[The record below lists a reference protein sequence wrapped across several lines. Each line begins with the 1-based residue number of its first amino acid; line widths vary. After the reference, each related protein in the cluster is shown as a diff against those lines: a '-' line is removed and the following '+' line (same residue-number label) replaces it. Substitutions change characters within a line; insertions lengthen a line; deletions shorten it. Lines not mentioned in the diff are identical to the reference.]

1 MSDKLSNAKDLFPMS
16 DIQLGMVYHSLKH
29 VHEAVYHDQFV
40 YQVDDDSFDVHV
52 LEQAMRMMVDKH
64 DILKTSFHIEE
75 FSTPVQVVH
84 QEVSVR
90 IDETDITHLGEKQ
103 KEYIHQYLA
112 QDRQS
117 PFDVTTAPLW
127 RMSVFKLNASQVA
140 LVWIF
145 HHAILDGWSV
155 ASFITELIDVYF
167 KLKHKTCTLEHLNT
181 TYKDYVIDQMLL
193 SEQNELREYWKEEL
207 KDYKRLQLPV
217 KVDENG
223 GVHVTVVEKLDP
235 DIINKCRE
243 IAQAHHIP
251 LKTVCLT
258 AFLSMMHMISYERDL
273 TVGLIEN
280 NRPIIEDAEKVLGC
294 FLNSVPFRAI
304 IQKDMSYRELLEQ
317 TQQKLVEIKTYGR
330 LSFAKIIEVIGDT
343 GSERNPVFDCLF
355 NFVDFHVFKGIKD
368 HKVKFWLDGY
378 EKTNTMF
385 DFSVSTTMD
394 DYFVRVVSALP
405 EEDTIKLINY
415 YQRILE
421 KIALHIDEKIDK
433 QANLDEK
440 ESHLLLEEWNQTS
453 VDYPDKQ
460 TLHKRFEE
468 QAAKNEDQVALEYE
482 DKQLT
487 YRELNA
493 KANQLA
499 RVLQK
504 HNTLPTQ
511 VVGLMAERSLEMI
524 IGILGILKAG
534 GAYMPIDPTY
544 PAERI
549 QYMLEDSRSY
559 LLLVQKT
566 EMIPANYQG
575 EVLILTEE
583 LWADENTE
591 NLELVNQPQD
601 VANIMYTS
609 GTTGKPKGILITH
622 RNIMTT
628 IINNGYL
635 DIFSTDRILQ
645 MSNYAFDGST
655 FDIYSALLNGATLVL
670 VPKQTLMNTTDLLAI
685 IKDSN
690 ITVALMTTSLFNTLV
705 DLDVTSFQ
713 HTRKV
718 LFGGEKASC
727 KHVEKALD
735 YLGEG
740 RLVNGYGPTET
751 TVFATTYTVDNTIKK
766 LGTVPIGRPLS
777 NTSVYV
783 FGLDDQLQ
791 PLGVP
796 GELCV
801 AGECISPGYLNRP
814 DLTADKFIDNPLKPG
829 ERMYRTGDLVRWLPE
844 GVMEYMGRIDE
855 QVKIRGHRIELGEI
869 EAKLLE
875 HPSIRETV
883 LVAKQDANGHSF
895 LGAYLVTDNFCSVTE
910 LRNYLMETLPEYMV
924 PSYFIELDSL
934 PLTSNGKVDKRA
946 LPEPESQALHA
957 YTMPENETE
966 EKLVQLFQEV
976 MDVERVGTQDSFYE
990 LGGHSLKAMLLVSRI
1005 HKDFGIKIPLKE
1017 VFSRPTV
1024 KELAAYLT
1032 GSEEANYIEIE
1043 AAEEK
1048 PYYPVTAAQKRMY
1061 IAQQWEDGEATS
1073 SYHMPFMVEI
1083 TGPLQV
1089 EKLQQTVKSLVARH
1103 ESLRTS
1109 FHMINEVLMQKIH
1122 ADVLWDLDIDLE
1134 SVVASEQDVDEKMF
1148 QFLRKFD
1155 LSQAPLFRA
1164 KLIRVNASRHV
1175 LLLDMHHII
1184 SDGFSYQIFFDELT
1198 KLYQGDELPS
1208 LKIQYKDYAVWQHSE
1223 EQQKRL
1229 QQQEDYWLGQ
1239 FQGEI
1244 PVLELPTDYQRPV
1257 DKQFAGALFTHGLSA
1272 GLTEKLRKLAIKE
1285 KTTLYTVLLTVYTI
1299 LLSKYTSQ
1307 EDLIVGTPIAGRPHA
1322 DLDRV
1327 FGMFV
1332 NTLAIR
1338 TAPKVEH
1345 SFLAYLSEVKETVLG
1360 AYQNPDYPFE
1370 ELVEKTLVQRDVSR
1384 NPLFDVM
1391 FSVEK
1396 LPSAVQFDDL
1406 RFCPRL
1412 FDWKKAKFDLD
1423 WTVVEGESLEVL
1435 VEYST
1440 SLFDRATIERM
1451 AKHFEHILEQ
1461 ILDQPDLSIS
1471 EIELLTEA
1479 EKQQILIEFNQ
1490 SDKSFDSEKTIQE
1503 QFEEWAEKAPHSIAL
1518 VFKDKQMTYQE
1529 LNQRANQVA
1538 HLLRGNGISAND
1550 FIGLM
1555 VDRSFEMIISML
1567 GILKAGGAYLPIDP
1581 DYPEDRIDY
1590 MLSDSKAKIL
1600 LKQSDQTAPASFEG
1614 KVIAIDTP
1622 ELLEMDIENI
1632 PKVNNSSDLAYIIYT
1647 SGSTGKPKG
1656 VLINHRCVIN
1666 MQLTAETFGIYPSS
1680 RILQFASFSFDS
1692 SVGEIFYTLLNGAC
1706 LYLVEKDLLLSGNEF
1721 VAWLKKNR
1729 ISSIPFI
1736 SPSALRMLPYEDLP
1750 DLAYI
1755 STGGETLP
1763 ADLVKEWGE
1772 NRVFLNAYG
1781 PTETTVDATVGVCT
1795 PEGKPHIGRP
1805 VTNKKVYV
1813 VNSNNQ
1819 LQPIGVPGE
1828 LCIGGEGVALGY
1840 LNRPDLTQEKFVSN
1854 PFAPGERMYRS
1865 GDLVRWLPDGTIE
1878 YFGRLDDQVKIRGH
1892 RIELGEIETRLLEHP
1907 SIKEAIVIPRSDE
1920 SEATYLCSY
1929 LIAEGSWN
1937 AADLR
1942 KYLKASLPEYMIPS
1956 YFVELHELP
1965 LTPNGKVNK
1974 KALPKPE
1981 KQMQRGQDY
1990 VAPTNPIQSI
2000 LSQIWTDV
2008 LGVENIGIHDNFFE
2022 LGGDSIKAIQIS
2034 ARLNKHNLKVKM
2046 RELFKNPTIAE
2057 LSLLVQQIV
2066 QEIDQGVVEGNIP
2079 LTPIQHW
2086 FFTQS
2091 FPQVN
2096 HYNQSVLLF
2105 NAEGW
2110 DEQKVDKAFEM
2121 LTQHH
2126 DALRIVY
2133 SLDEQEV
2140 VQRNRGLEGSN
2151 YHFEI
2156 IDVRQ
2161 DGADQSNWKAAAN
2174 RMQASMD
2181 IVEGPLVQI
2190 GLFRAN
2196 EGAYLLIAIHHLV
2209 VDGVS
2214 WRILLEDFYHL
2225 YNGNDSLPLKTTSFQ
2240 AWSQKL
2246 QEYAQ
2251 SKELEHE
2258 LSYWRHLDEAIT
2270 DYTLH
2275 KDIEAATS
2283 NKTTYE
2289 DFLTVSMSLSTEETQ
2304 QLVTE
2309 AHKAYQ
2315 TEINDLL
2322 LTALALALKE
2332 WTNKE
2337 QLLVSMEGHGREEI
2351 LDNVDISRTV
2361 GWFTSEYPVAIHLT
2375 KTDISFAIKQ
2385 VKETLRRVPNKG
2397 FGYGILKYLA
2407 KETFKLKPEISFNYL
2422 GQFTDKEEGNSSLMG
2437 DLISPANTS
2446 ELSLDING
2454 SIEADRLQMHFS
2466 YNSRAYYPETIA
2478 TLVQNFKSYLLEI
2491 INHCRAKEG
2500 VEHTPSDFDINDL
2513 TMEELDDIFDDL
2525 EEEVYK

>member
-84 QEVSVR
+84 QDVSVQ
-90 IDETDITHLGEKQ
+90 IDEIDITHLEEQQ
-103 KEYIHQYLA
+103 KEHIHRYLA
-112 QDRQS
+112 EDRLS

-127 RMSVFKLNASQVA
+127 RMRVFKLNSKQVA

-167 KLKHKTCTLEHLNT
+167 KLKQKNLILEPLQT

-193 SEQNELREYWKEEL
+193 SEQNELREFWIDEL

-217 KVDENG
+217 KMDENG
-223 GVHVTVVEKLDP
+223 GTHVTVVEKLDP

-280 NRPIIEDAEKVLGC
+280 NRPITEDAEKVLGC

-304 IQKDMSYRELLEQ
+304 IKKDMSWKELLEQ

-330 LSFAKIIEVIGDT
+330 LSFAKIIEVIGET

-405 EEDTIKLINY
+405 EEDTVKLIKY

-421 KIALHIDEKIDK
+421 KIALQIDEKIDK
-433 QANLDEK
+433 RSILDEQ
-440 ESHLLLEEWNQTS
+440 ESHLLVEEWNQTII
-453 VDYPDKQ
+453 DYPDKQ

-468 QAAKNEDQVALEYE
+468 QVEKYADHVALVFEE
-482 DKQLT
+482 KQLT
-487 YRELNA
+487 YGELNA

-504 HNTLPTQ
+504 HNTLPNQ
-511 VVGLMAERSLEMI
+511 VIGLITERSLEMI
-524 IGILGILKAG
+524 IGVLGILKAG

-544 PAERI
+544 PSERI
-549 QYMLEDSRSY
+549 NYMLEDSRTY
-559 LLLVQKT
+559 LLLVQKADL
-566 EMIPANYQG
+566 IPADYQG
-575 EVLILTEE
+575 EVFILTEA
-583 LWADENTE
+583 LWEGETTE
-591 NLELVNQPQD
+591 NLGLVNQPQD
-601 VANIMYTS
+601 VANVMYTS

-628 IINNGYL
+628 IINNGYI

-645 MSNYAFDGST
+645 VSNYAFDGST

-670 VPKQTLMNTTDLLAI
+670 VPMPTLMNPADLLAI
-685 IKDSN
+685 MRDSS
-690 ITVALMTTSLFNTLV
+690 ITVCLLTTSLFNTLV
-705 DLDVTSFQ
+705 DLDVTSFKNM
-713 HTRKV
+713 RKV
-718 LFGGEKASC
+718 LFGGEKASFY
-727 KHVEKALD
+727 HVEKALD

-751 TVFATTYTVDNTIKK
+751 TVFATSYTVDHTIKK
-766 LGTVPIGRPLS
+766 LGSVPIGRPLS
-777 NTSVYV
+777 NTSVYI

-791 PLGVP
+791 PLGAP

-801 AGECISPGYLNRP
+801 AGESISLGYLNRV
-814 DLTADKFIDNPLKPG
+814 DLTAEKFVDNPLKPG

-883 LVAKQDANGHSF
+883 LVAKQDARGHSF
-895 LGAYLVTDNFCSVTE
+895 LGAYLVTDNFCPVTE

-946 LPEPESQALHA
+946 LPEPESQALQA
-957 YTMPENETE
+957 YAMPENETE

-976 MDVERVGTQDSFYE
+976 MDVELVGTQDSFYE
-990 LGGHSLKAMLLVSRI
+990 LGGHSLKAMMLVSRI
-1005 HKDFGIKIPLKE
+1005 HKDFGVKVPLKE

-1032 GSEEANYIEIE
+1032 QSEEANYIEIE
-1043 AAEEK
+1043 AAEK
-1048 PYYPVTAAQKRMY
+1048 KTYYPVTAAQKRMY
-1061 IAQQWEDGEATS
+1061 IAQQWEADEATS
-1073 SYHMPFMVEI
+1073 SYHMPFMMEI

-1089 EKLQQTVKSLVARH
+1089 DKLQQILKSLVERH
-1103 ESLRTS
+1103 EALRTS
-1109 FHMINEVLMQKIH
+1109 FHMIDEVLMQKIH
-1122 ADVLWDLDIDLE
+1122 ADVLWDLDIDIE
-1134 SVVASEQDVDEKMF
+1134 PVVAVEQEIEDKMF

-1155 LSQAPLFRA
+1155 LSEASLFRA
-1164 KLIRVNASRHV
+1164 KLLRVNANQHV

-1184 SDGFSYQIFFDELT
+1184 SDGFSYQIFFEELT
-1198 KLYQGDELPS
+1198 KLYQGEELPP

-1229 QQQEDYWLGQ
+1229 QQQEEYWLRQ

-1257 DKQFAGALFTHGLSA
+1257 DKQFAGALFTYELSVDI
-1272 GLTEKLRKLAIKE
+1272 TEKLRKLAIRE
-1285 KTTLYTVLLTVYTI
+1285 KTTLYTVLLTVYNV
-1299 LLSKYTSQ
+1299 LLTKYTSQ
-1307 EDLIVGTPIAGRPHA
+1307 EDIIVGTPIAGRPHA

-1338 TAPKVEH
+1338 TTPKVDY
-1345 SFLAYLSEVKETVLG
+1345 SFLEYLSEVKETVLG

-1370 ELVEKTLVQRDVSR
+1370 ELVERTLVQRDISR

-1396 LPSAVQFDDL
+1396 LPSAVQFDEL

-1423 WTVVEGESLEVL
+1423 WTVVEGESLQVL

-1440 SLFDRATIERM
+1440 SLFDRLTVERM
-1451 AKHFEHILEQ
+1451 SKHFEHILEQ
-1461 ILDQPDLSIS
+1461 IIEHPELSIS
-1471 EIELLTEA
+1471 DIELLTEA

-1490 SDKSFDSEKTIQE
+1490 SDRYFDRQKTIQE
-1503 QFEEWAEKAPHSIAL
+1503 QFEEWVDKTPDSMAL
-1518 VFKDKQMTYQE
+1518 VFKDKQLTYQE

-1538 HLLRGNGISAND
+1538 HLLRANGISAND

-1555 VDRSFEMIISML
+1555 VDRSLEMIISML

-1600 LKQSDQTAPASFEG
+1600 LKQNEQTAPASFEG
-1614 KVIAIDTP
+1614 KVISIDTP
-1622 ELLEMDIENI
+1622 ELLEMDVENVSR
-1632 PKVNNSSDLAYIIYT
+1632 VNSSSDLAYIIYT

-1666 MQLTAETFGIYPSS
+1666 MQLTAETFGISPSS
-1680 RILQFASFSFDS
+1680 RVLQFASFSFDS

-1721 VAWLKKNR
+1721 VLWLKKNK

-1736 SPSALRMLPYEDLP
+1736 SPSALRMLPYEHLP

-1755 STGGETLP
+1755 STGGEALP
-1763 ADLVKEWGE
+1763 ADLVKAWGE
-1772 NRVFLNAYG
+1772 NRIFLNAYG
-1781 PTETTVDATVGVCT
+1781 PTETTVDATVGICT

-1805 VTNKKVYV
+1805 VKNKKVYV
-1813 VNSNNQ
+1813 VNSSNQ

-1840 LNRPDLTQEKFVSN
+1840 LNRPNLTQEKFVSN
-1854 PFAPGERMYRS
+1854 PFIPGERMYRS

-1878 YFGRLDDQVKIRGH
+1878 YYGRLDDQVKIRGH

-1929 LIAEGSWN
+1929 LIVEGLWN
-1937 AADLR
+1937 AADMR
-1942 KYLKASLPEYMIPS
+1942 KYLKASLPDYMIPS
-1956 YFVELHELP
+1956 YFVELQELP
-1965 LTPNGKVNK
+1965 LTPNGKVDK

-1981 KQMQRGQDY
+1981 KQMHRGQDY
-1990 VAPTNPIQSI
+1990 VAPTNLVQSI
-2000 LSQIWTDV
+2000 LSQIWSDV
-2008 LGVENIGIHDNFFE
+2008 LGNENIGIHDNFFE

-2057 LSLLVQQIV
+2057 LSLLVQEIV

-2086 FFTQS
+2086 FFSQT

-2096 HYNQSVLLF
+2096 HYNQSILLY

-2110 DEQKVDKAFEM
+2110 DDQKVDKAFEI

-2126 DALRIVY
+2126 DALRMVY
-2133 SLDEQEV
+2133 SLDGQEV
-2140 VQRNRGLEGSN
+2140 VQRNRELDGSN

-2161 DGADQSNWKAAAN
+2161 DGDDQSKWKTEAN
-2174 RMQASMD
+2174 RIQANMD
-2181 IVEGPLVQI
+2181 IAQGPLVQI
-2190 GLFRAN
+2190 GLFRTN
-2196 EGAYLLIAIHHLV
+2196 EGDYLLIAIHHLV

-2225 YNGNDSLPLKTTSFQ
+2225 YRGNDSLPLKTTSFQ

-2246 QEYAQ
+2246 QEYVQ
-2251 SKELEHE
+2251 SKELEKE
-2258 LSYWRHLDEAIT
+2258 LPFWRNLDETIT
-2270 DYTLH
+2270 DYTLI
-2275 KDIEAATS
+2275 KDIETASSSKA
-2283 NKTTYE
+2283 TYE
-2289 DFLTVSMSLSTEETQ
+2289 EFLTVSMSLSTEETQ

-2315 TEINDLL
+2315 TEMNDLL

-2351 LDNVDISRTV
+2351 LENVDISRTI

-2397 FGYGILKYLA
+2397 FGFGVLKYLA
-2407 KETFKLKPEISFNYL
+2407 KETFELKPEISFNYL

-2437 DLISPANTS
+2437 DLISRENTS

-2466 YNSRAYYPETIA
+2466 YNASAYYPETIA
-2478 TLVQNFKSYLLEI
+2478 SLVQNFKSYLLEI
-2491 INHCRAKEG
+2491 ISHCLTKDG

>member
-1 MSDKLSNAKDLFPMS
+1 MSEKLSNAKDLFPMS

-84 QEVSVR
+84 QDVPVQ
-90 IDETDITHLGEKQ
+90 IDEIDITHLEEQQ
-103 KEYIHQYLA
+103 KEHIHRYLA
-112 QDRQS
+112 EDRLS

-127 RMSVFKLNASQVA
+127 RMRVFKLNSKQVA

-167 KLKHKTCTLEHLNT
+167 KLKQKKLILEPLQT

-193 SEQNELREYWKEEL
+193 SEQNELREFWIDEL

-217 KVDENG
+217 KMDENG
-223 GVHVTVVEKLDP
+223 GTHVTVVEKLDP

-280 NRPIIEDAEKVLGC
+280 NRPITEDAEKVLGC

-304 IQKDMSYRELLEQ
+304 IKKDMSWKELLEQ

-330 LSFAKIIEVIGDT
+330 LSFAKIIEVIGET

-405 EEDTIKLINY
+405 EEDTIKLIKY

-421 KIALHIDEKIDK
+421 KIALQIDEKIDK
-433 QANLDEK
+433 RSILDEQ
-440 ESHLLLEEWNQTS
+440 ESHLLVEEWNQTII
-453 VDYPDKQ
+453 DYPDKQ

-468 QAAKNEDQVALEYE
+468 QVEKYADHVALVFEE
-482 DKQLT
+482 KQLT
-487 YRELNA
+487 YGELNA

-504 HNTLPTQ
+504 HNTLPNQ
-511 VVGLMAERSLEMI
+511 VIGLITERSLEMI
-524 IGILGILKAG
+524 IGVLGILKAG

-544 PAERI
+544 PSERI
-549 QYMLEDSRSY
+549 NYMLEDSRTY
-559 LLLVQKT
+559 LLLVQKAD
-566 EMIPANYQG
+566 MIPVDYQG
-575 EVLILTEE
+575 EVFILTEA
-583 LWADENTE
+583 LWEGETTE
-591 NLELVNQPQD
+591 NLELVNQSQD
-601 VANIMYTS
+601 VANVMYTS

-628 IINNGYL
+628 IINNGYI

-645 MSNYAFDGST
+645 VSNYAFDGST

-670 VPKQTLMNTTDLLAI
+670 VPMPTLMNPADLLAI
-685 IKDSN
+685 MRDSS
-690 ITVALMTTSLFNTLV
+690 ITVCLLTTSLFNTLV
-705 DLDVTSFQ
+705 DLDITSFKNM
-713 HTRKV
+713 RKV
-718 LFGGEKASC
+718 LFGGEKASFY
-727 KHVEKALD
+727 HVEKALD

-740 RLVNGYGPTET
+740 RLVNEYGPTET
-751 TVFATTYTVDNTIKK
+751 TVCATSYTVDHTIKK
-766 LGTVPIGRPLS
+766 LRSVPIGRPLS
-777 NTSVYV
+777 NTSVYI

-801 AGECISPGYLNRP
+801 AGESISLGYLNRP
-814 DLTADKFIDNPLKPG
+814 DLTAEKFVENPLKPD

-883 LVAKQDANGHSF
+883 LVAKQDARGHSF
-895 LGAYLVTDNFCSVTE
+895 LGAYLVTDNFCPVTE

-946 LPEPESQALHA
+946 LPEPESQTLQA
-957 YTMPENETE
+957 YAMPENETE

-976 MDVERVGTQDSFYE
+976 MDVELVGTQDSFYE
-990 LGGHSLKAMLLVSRI
+990 LGGHSLKAMMLVSRI
-1005 HKDFGIKIPLKE
+1005 HKDFGVKVPLKE

-1032 GSEEANYIEIE
+1032 QSEEANYIEIE
-1043 AAEEK
+1043 AAEK
-1048 PYYPVTAAQKRMY
+1048 KTYYPVTAAQKRMY
-1061 IAQQWEDGEATS
+1061 IAQQWEADEATS
-1073 SYHMPFMVEI
+1073 SYHMPFMMEI

-1089 EKLQQTVKSLVARH
+1089 DKLQQILKSLVERH
-1103 ESLRTS
+1103 EALRTS
-1109 FHMINEVLMQKIH
+1109 FHMIDEVLMQKIH
-1122 ADVLWDLDIDLE
+1122 ADVLWDLDIDVE
-1134 SVVASEQDVDEKMF
+1134 PVVAVEQEIEDKMF

-1155 LSQAPLFRA
+1155 LSEASLFRA
-1164 KLIRVNASRHV
+1164 KLLRVNANQHV

-1184 SDGFSYQIFFDELT
+1184 SDGFSYQIFFEELT
-1198 KLYQGDELPS
+1198 KLYQGEELPP

-1223 EQQKRL
+1223 EQRKRL
-1229 QQQEDYWLGQ
+1229 QQQEEYWLRQ
-1239 FQGEI
+1239 FQSEI

-1257 DKQFAGALFTHGLSA
+1257 DKQFAGALFTYELSVDI
-1272 GLTEKLRKLAIKE
+1272 TEKLRKLAIRE
-1285 KTTLYTVLLTVYTI
+1285 KTTLYTVLLTVYNV
-1299 LLSKYTSQ
+1299 LLTKYTSQ
-1307 EDLIVGTPIAGRPHA
+1307 EDIIVGTPIAGRPHA

-1338 TAPKVEH
+1338 TTPKVDY
-1345 SFLAYLSEVKETVLG
+1345 SFLEYLSEVKETVLG

-1370 ELVEKTLVQRDVSR
+1370 ELVEKTLVQRDISR

-1396 LPSAVQFDDL
+1396 LPSAVQFDEL

-1423 WTVVEGESLEVL
+1423 WTVVEGESLQVL

-1440 SLFDRATIERM
+1440 SLFDRLTVERM
-1451 AKHFEHILEQ
+1451 SKHFEHILEQ
-1461 ILDQPDLSIS
+1461 IIEHPKLSIS
-1471 EIELLTEA
+1471 DIELLTEA

-1490 SDKSFDSEKTIQE
+1490 SDKYFDRQKTIQE
-1503 QFEEWAEKAPHSIAL
+1503 QFEEWVDKTPDSMAL
-1518 VFKDKQMTYQE
+1518 VFKDKQLTYQE

-1538 HLLRGNGISAND
+1538 HLLRANGISAND

-1555 VDRSFEMIISML
+1555 VDRSLEMIISML

-1600 LKQSDQTAPASFEG
+1600 LKQSEQTAPASFEG
-1614 KVIAIDTP
+1614 KVISIDTP
-1622 ELLEMDIENI
+1622 ELLEMDVENVSR
-1632 PKVNNSSDLAYIIYT
+1632 VNSSSDLAYIIYT

-1666 MQLTAETFGIYPSS
+1666 MQLTAETFGISPSS
-1680 RILQFASFSFDS
+1680 RVLQFASFSFDS

-1721 VAWLKKNR
+1721 VLWLKKNK

-1736 SPSALRMLPYEDLP
+1736 SPSALRMLPYEHLP

-1755 STGGETLP
+1755 STGGEALP
-1763 ADLVKEWGE
+1763 ADLVKAWGE
-1772 NRVFLNAYG
+1772 NRIFLNAYG
-1781 PTETTVDATVGVCT
+1781 PTETTVDATVGICT

-1805 VTNKKVYV
+1805 VKNKKVYV
-1813 VNSNNQ
+1813 VNSSNQ

-1854 PFAPGERMYRS
+1854 PFIPGERMYRS

-1878 YFGRLDDQVKIRGH
+1878 YYGRLDDQVKIRGH

-1929 LIAEGSWN
+1929 LIVEGLWN
-1937 AADLR
+1937 AADMR
-1942 KYLKASLPEYMIPS
+1942 KYLKASLPDYMIPS
-1956 YFVELHELP
+1956 YFVELQELP
-1965 LTPNGKVNK
+1965 LTPNGKIDK

-1981 KQMQRGQDY
+1981 KQMHRGQDY
-1990 VAPTNPIQSI
+1990 VAPTNLVQSI
-2000 LSQIWTDV
+2000 LSQIWSDV
-2008 LGVENIGIHDNFFE
+2008 LGDENIGIHDNFFE

-2057 LSLLVQQIV
+2057 LSLLVQEIV

-2086 FFTQS
+2086 FFSQT

-2096 HYNQSVLLF
+2096 HYNQSILLY

-2110 DEQKVDKAFEM
+2110 DDQKVDKAFEI

-2126 DALRIVY
+2126 DALRMVY
-2133 SLDEQEV
+2133 SLDGQEV
-2140 VQRNRGLEGSN
+2140 VQRNRGLDGSN

-2161 DGADQSNWKAAAN
+2161 DGDDQSKWKTEAN
-2174 RMQASMD
+2174 RIQANMD
-2181 IVEGPLVQI
+2181 IAQGPLVQI
-2190 GLFRAN
+2190 GLFRTN
-2196 EGAYLLIAIHHLV
+2196 EGDYLLIAIHHLV

-2225 YNGNDSLPLKTTSFQ
+2225 YRGNDSLPLKTTSFQ

-2246 QEYAQ
+2246 QEYVQ
-2251 SKELEHE
+2251 SKELEKE
-2258 LSYWRHLDEAIT
+2258 LPYWRNLDETIM
-2270 DYTLH
+2270 DYTLI
-2275 KDIEAATS
+2275 KDIETASSSKA
-2283 NKTTYE
+2283 TYE
-2289 DFLTVSMSLSTEETQ
+2289 EFLTVSMSLSTEETQ

-2315 TEINDLL
+2315 TEMNDLL
-2322 LTALALALKE
+2322 LTALTLALKE

-2351 LDNVDISRTV
+2351 LENVDISRTI

-2397 FGYGILKYLA
+2397 FGFGVLKYLA
-2407 KETFKLKPEISFNYL
+2407 KETFEVKPEISFNYL

-2437 DLISPANTS
+2437 DLISRENTS

-2466 YNSRAYYPETIA
+2466 YNASAYYPETIA
-2478 TLVQNFKSYLLEI
+2478 SLVQNFKSYLLEI
-2491 INHCRAKEG
+2491 ISHCLTKDG

>member
-84 QEVSVR
+84 QDVSVQ
-90 IDETDITHLGEKQ
+90 IDEIDITHLEEQQ
-103 KEYIHQYLA
+103 KEHIHRYLA
-112 QDRQS
+112 EDRLS

-127 RMSVFKLNASQVA
+127 RMRVFKLNAKQVA

-167 KLKHKTCTLEHLNT
+167 KLKQKNLIVEPLQT

-193 SEQNELREYWKEEL
+193 SEQNELREFWIDEL

-217 KVDENG
+217 KMDENG
-223 GVHVTVVEKLDP
+223 GIHVTVVEKLDP

-280 NRPIIEDAEKVLGC
+280 NRPITEDAEKVLGC

-304 IQKDMSYRELLEQ
+304 IKKDMSWKELLEQ

-330 LSFAKIIEVIGDT
+330 LSFAKIIEGIGET

-405 EEDTIKLINY
+405 EEETVKLIKY

-421 KIALHIDEKIDK
+421 KIALQIDEKIDK
-433 QANLDEK
+433 RSILDEQ
-440 ESHLLLEEWNQTS
+440 ESHLLVEEWNQTII
-453 VDYPDKQ
+453 DYPDKQ

-468 QAAKNEDQVALEYE
+468 QVEKYADHVALVFEE
-482 DKQLT
+482 KQLT
-487 YRELNA
+487 YGELNA

-504 HNTLPTQ
+504 HNTLPNQ
-511 VVGLMAERSLEMI
+511 VIGLIAERSLEMI
-524 IGILGILKAG
+524 IGVLGILKAG

-544 PAERI
+544 PSERI
-549 QYMLEDSRSY
+549 NYMLEDSRTY
-559 LLLVQKT
+559 LLLVQKADL
-566 EMIPANYQG
+566 IPADYQG
-575 EVLILTEE
+575 EVFILTEA
-583 LWADENTE
+583 LWEGETTE

-601 VANIMYTS
+601 VANVMYTS

-628 IINNGYL
+628 IINNGYI

-645 MSNYAFDGST
+645 VSNYAFDGST

-670 VPKQTLMNTTDLLAI
+670 IPMPTLMNPADLLAI
-685 IKDSN
+685 MRDSS
-690 ITVALMTTSLFNTLV
+690 ITVCLLTTSLFNTLV
-705 DLDVTSFQ
+705 DLDVTSFKNM
-713 HTRKV
+713 RKV
-718 LFGGEKASC
+718 LFGGEKASFY
-727 KHVEKALD
+727 HVEKALD

-740 RLVNGYGPTET
+740 RLVNEYGPTET
-751 TVFATTYTVDNTIKK
+751 TVCATSYTVDHTIKK
-766 LGTVPIGRPLS
+766 LRSVPIGRPLS
-777 NTSVYV
+777 NTSVYI

-801 AGECISPGYLNRP
+801 AGESISLGYLNRP
-814 DLTADKFIDNPLKPG
+814 DLTAEKFVENPLKPG
-829 ERMYRTGDLVRWLPE
+829 ERMYRTGDLVRWLSE

-883 LVAKQDANGHSF
+883 LVAKQDARGHSF
-895 LGAYLVTDNFCSVTE
+895 LGAYLVTDNFCPVTE

-946 LPEPESQALHA
+946 LPEPESQALQA
-957 YTMPENETE
+957 YAIPENETE

-976 MDVERVGTQDSFYE
+976 MDVELVGTQDSFYE
-990 LGGHSLKAMLLVSRI
+990 LGGHSLKAMMLVSRI
-1005 HKDFGIKIPLKE
+1005 HKDFGVKIPLKE

-1032 GSEEANYIEIE
+1032 QSEEANYIEIE
-1043 AAEEK
+1043 AAEK
-1048 PYYPVTAAQKRMY
+1048 KTYYPVTAAQKRMY
-1061 IAQQWEDGEATS
+1061 IAQQWEADEATS
-1073 SYHMPFMVEI
+1073 SYHMPFMMEI

-1089 EKLQQTVKSLVARH
+1089 DKLQQILKSLVERH
-1103 ESLRTS
+1103 EALRTS
-1109 FHMINEVLMQKIH
+1109 FHMIDEVLMQKIH
-1122 ADVLWDLDIDLE
+1122 ADVLWDLDIDIE
-1134 SVVASEQDVDEKMF
+1134 PVVAVEQEIEDKMF

-1155 LSQAPLFRA
+1155 LSQASLFRA
-1164 KLIRVNASRHV
+1164 KLLRVNANQHV

-1184 SDGFSYQIFFDELT
+1184 SDGFSYQIFFEELT
-1198 KLYQGDELPS
+1198 KLYQGEELPP

-1229 QQQEDYWLGQ
+1229 QQQEEYWLRQ

-1257 DKQFAGALFTHGLSA
+1257 DKQFAGALFTYELSVDI
-1272 GLTEKLRKLAIKE
+1272 TEKLRKLAIRE
-1285 KTTLYTVLLTVYTI
+1285 KTTLYTVLLTVYNV
-1299 LLSKYTSQ
+1299 LLTKYTSQ
-1307 EDLIVGTPIAGRPHA
+1307 EDIIVGTPIAGRPHA

-1338 TAPKVEH
+1338 TTPKVDY
-1345 SFLAYLSEVKETVLG
+1345 SFLEYLSEVKETVLG

-1370 ELVEKTLVQRDVSR
+1370 ELVEKTLVQRDISR

-1396 LPSAVQFDDL
+1396 LPSAVQFDEL

-1423 WTVVEGESLEVL
+1423 WTVVEGESLQVL

-1440 SLFDRATIERM
+1440 SLFDRLTVERM
-1451 AKHFEHILEQ
+1451 SKHFEHILEQ
-1461 ILDQPDLSIS
+1461 IIEHPKLSIS
-1471 EIELLTEA
+1471 DIELLTEA

-1490 SDKSFDSEKTIQE
+1490 SDKYFDRQKTIQE
-1503 QFEEWAEKAPHSIAL
+1503 QFEEWVDKTPDSMAL
-1518 VFKDKQMTYQE
+1518 VFKDKQLTYQE

-1538 HLLRGNGISAND
+1538 HLLRANGISAND

-1555 VDRSFEMIISML
+1555 VDRSLEMIISML

-1600 LKQSDQTAPASFEG
+1600 LKQSEQTAPASFEG
-1614 KVIAIDTP
+1614 KVISIDTP
-1622 ELLEMDIENI
+1622 ELLEMDVENVSR
-1632 PKVNNSSDLAYIIYT
+1632 VNSSSDLAYIIYT

-1666 MQLTAETFGIYPSS
+1666 MQLTAETFGISPTS
-1680 RILQFASFSFDS
+1680 RVLQFASFSFDS

-1721 VAWLKKNR
+1721 VLWLKKNK

-1755 STGGETLP
+1755 STGGEALP
-1763 ADLVKEWGE
+1763 ADLVKAWGE
-1772 NRVFLNAYG
+1772 NRIFLNAYG
-1781 PTETTVDATVGVCT
+1781 PTETTVDATVGICT

-1805 VTNKKVYV
+1805 VKNKKVYV
-1813 VNSNNQ
+1813 VNSSNQ

-1854 PFAPGERMYRS
+1854 PFIPGERMYRS

-1878 YFGRLDDQVKIRGH
+1878 YYGRLDDQVKIRGH

-1929 LIAEGSWN
+1929 LIVEGLWN
-1937 AADLR
+1937 AADMR
-1942 KYLKASLPEYMIPS
+1942 KYLKASLPDYMIPS
-1956 YFVELHELP
+1956 YFVELQELP
-1965 LTPNGKVNK
+1965 LTPNGKVDK

-1981 KQMQRGQDY
+1981 KQMHRGQDY
-1990 VAPTNPIQSI
+1990 VAPTNLVQSI
-2000 LSQIWTDV
+2000 LSQIWSDV
-2008 LGVENIGIHDNFFE
+2008 LGNENIGIHDNFFE

-2057 LSLLVQQIV
+2057 LSLLVQEIV

-2086 FFTQS
+2086 FFSQT

-2096 HYNQSVLLF
+2096 HYNQSILLY

-2110 DEQKVDKAFEM
+2110 DDQKVDKAFEI

-2126 DALRIVY
+2126 DALRMVY
-2133 SLDEQEV
+2133 SLDDQEV
-2140 VQRNRGLEGSN
+2140 VQRNRGLDGSN

-2161 DGADQSNWKAAAN
+2161 DGDDQLKWKTEAN
-2174 RMQASMD
+2174 RIQANMD
-2181 IVEGPLVQI
+2181 IAQGPLVQI
-2190 GLFRAN
+2190 GLFRTN
-2196 EGAYLLIAIHHLV
+2196 EGDYLLIAIHHLV

-2225 YNGNDSLPLKTTSFQ
+2225 YRGNDSLPLKTTSFQ

-2246 QEYAQ
+2246 QEYVQ
-2251 SKELEHE
+2251 SKELEKE
-2258 LSYWRHLDEAIT
+2258 LPYWRNLDETIT
-2270 DYTLH
+2270 DYTLI
-2275 KDIEAATS
+2275 KDIETASSSKA
-2283 NKTTYE
+2283 TYE

-2315 TEINDLL
+2315 TEMNDLL

-2351 LDNVDISRTV
+2351 LENVDISRTI

-2397 FGYGILKYLA
+2397 FGFGVLKYLA
-2407 KETFKLKPEISFNYL
+2407 KETFEVKPEISFNYL

-2437 DLISPANTS
+2437 DLISRENTS

-2466 YNSRAYYPETIA
+2466 YNASAYYPETIA
-2478 TLVQNFKSYLLEI
+2478 SLVQNFKSYLLEI
-2491 INHCRAKEG
+2491 ISHCLTKEG

>member
-1 MSDKLSNAKDLFPMS
+1 MSEKLSNAKDLFPMS

-84 QEVSVR
+84 QDVSVQ
-90 IDETDITHLGEKQ
+90 IDEIDITHLEEQQ
-103 KEYIHQYLA
+103 KEHIHRYLA
-112 QDRQS
+112 EDRLS

-127 RMSVFKLNASQVA
+127 RMRVFKLNSKQIA

-167 KLKHKTCTLEHLNT
+167 KLKQKKLILEPLQT

-193 SEQNELREYWKEEL
+193 SEQNELREFWIDEL

-217 KVDENG
+217 KMDENG
-223 GVHVTVVEKLDP
+223 GTHVTVVEKLDP

-280 NRPIIEDAEKVLGC
+280 NRPITEDAEKVLGC

-304 IQKDMSYRELLEQ
+304 IKKDMSWKELLEQ

-330 LSFAKIIEVIGDT
+330 LSFAKIIEVIGET

-405 EEDTIKLINY
+405 KEDTVKLIKY

-421 KIALHIDEKIDK
+421 KIALQIDEKIDK
-433 QANLDEK
+433 RYILDEQ
-440 ESHLLLEEWNQTS
+440 ESHLLVEEWNQTII
-453 VDYPDKQ
+453 DYPDKQ

-468 QAAKNEDQVALEYE
+468 QVEKYADHVALVFEE
-482 DKQLT
+482 KQLT
-487 YRELNA
+487 YGELNA

-504 HNTLPTQ
+504 HNTLPNQ
-511 VVGLMAERSLEMI
+511 VIGLITERSLEMI
-524 IGILGILKAG
+524 IGVLGILKAG

-544 PAERI
+544 PSERI
-549 QYMLEDSRSY
+549 NYMLEDSRTY
-559 LLLVQKT
+559 LLLVQKAD
-566 EMIPANYQG
+566 MIPVDYQG
-575 EVLILTEE
+575 EVFILTEA
-583 LWADENTE
+583 LWEGETTE

-601 VANIMYTS
+601 VANVMYTS

-628 IINNGYL
+628 IINNGYI

-645 MSNYAFDGST
+645 VSNYAFDGST

-670 VPKQTLMNTTDLLAI
+670 VPMPTLMNTADLLAI
-685 IKDSN
+685 MRDSS
-690 ITVALMTTSLFNTLV
+690 ITVCLLTTSLFNTLV
-705 DLDVTSFQ
+705 DLDVTSFKNM
-713 HTRKV
+713 RKV
-718 LFGGEKASC
+718 LFGGEKASFY
-727 KHVEKALD
+727 HVEKALD

-740 RLVNGYGPTET
+740 RLVNSYGPTET
-751 TVFATTYTVDNTIKK
+751 TVFATSYTVDHTIKK
-766 LGTVPIGRPLS
+766 LGSVPIGRPFS
-777 NTSVYV
+777 NTSVYI

-791 PLGVP
+791 PLGAP

-801 AGECISPGYLNRP
+801 AGESISLGYLNRP
-814 DLTADKFIDNPLKPG
+814 DLTAEKFVDNPLKPG

-883 LVAKQDANGHSF
+883 LVAKQDARGHSF
-895 LGAYLVTDNFCSVTE
+895 LGAYLVTDNFCPVTE
-910 LRNYLMETLPEYMV
+910 LRNYLMEILPEYMV

-946 LPEPESQALHA
+946 LPEPESQALQA

-976 MDVERVGTQDSFYE
+976 MDVELVGTQDSFYE
-990 LGGHSLKAMLLVSRI
+990 LGGHSLKAMMLVSRI
-1005 HKDFGIKIPLKE
+1005 HKDFGVKVPLKE

-1032 GSEEANYIEIE
+1032 QSEEANYIEIE
-1043 AAEEK
+1043 AAEK
-1048 PYYPVTAAQKRMY
+1048 KTYYPVTAAQKRMY
-1061 IAQQWEDGEATS
+1061 IAQQWEADEATS
-1073 SYHMPFMVEI
+1073 SYHMPFMMEI

-1089 EKLQQTVKSLVARH
+1089 DKLQQILKSLVERH
-1103 ESLRTS
+1103 EALRTS
-1109 FHMINEVLMQKIH
+1109 FHMIDEVLMQKIH
-1122 ADVLWDLDIDLE
+1122 ADVLWDLDIDIE
-1134 SVVASEQDVDEKMF
+1134 PVVAVEQEIEDKMF

-1155 LSQAPLFRA
+1155 LSEASLFRA
-1164 KLIRVNASRHV
+1164 KLLRVNANQHV

-1184 SDGFSYQIFFDELT
+1184 SDGFSYQIFFEELT
-1198 KLYQGDELPS
+1198 KLYQGEELPP

-1223 EQQKRL
+1223 EQRKRL
-1229 QQQEDYWLGQ
+1229 QQQEEYWLRQ
-1239 FQGEI
+1239 FQSEI

-1257 DKQFAGALFTHGLSA
+1257 DKQFAGALFTYELSVDI
-1272 GLTEKLRKLAIKE
+1272 TEKLRKLAIRE
-1285 KTTLYTVLLTVYTI
+1285 KTTLYTVLLTVYNV
-1299 LLSKYTSQ
+1299 LLTKYTSQ
-1307 EDLIVGTPIAGRPHA
+1307 EDIIVGTPIAGRPHA

-1338 TAPKVEH
+1338 TTPKVDY
-1345 SFLAYLSEVKETVLG
+1345 SFLEYLSEVKETVLG

-1370 ELVEKTLVQRDVSR
+1370 ELVERTLVQRDISR

-1396 LPSAVQFDDL
+1396 LPSAVQFDEL

-1423 WTVVEGESLEVL
+1423 WTVVEGESLQVL

-1440 SLFDRATIERM
+1440 SLFDRLTVERM
-1451 AKHFEHILEQ
+1451 SKHFEHILEQ
-1461 ILDQPDLSIS
+1461 IIEHPKLSIS
-1471 EIELLTEA
+1471 DIELLTEA

-1490 SDKSFDSEKTIQE
+1490 SDKYFDRQKTIQE
-1503 QFEEWAEKAPHSIAL
+1503 QFEEWVDKTPDSMAL
-1518 VFKDKQMTYQE
+1518 VFKDKQLTYQE

-1538 HLLRGNGISAND
+1538 HLLRANGISAND

-1555 VDRSFEMIISML
+1555 VDRSLEMIISML

-1600 LKQSDQTAPASFEG
+1600 LKQSEQTAPASFEG
-1614 KVIAIDTP
+1614 KVISIDTP
-1622 ELLEMDIENI
+1622 ELLEMDVENVSR
-1632 PKVNNSSDLAYIIYT
+1632 VNSSSDLAYIIYT

-1666 MQLTAETFGIYPSS
+1666 MQLTAETFGISPSS
-1680 RILQFASFSFDS
+1680 RVLQFASFSFDS

-1721 VAWLKKNR
+1721 VLWLKKNK

-1736 SPSALRMLPYEDLP
+1736 SPSALRMLPYEHLP

-1755 STGGETLP
+1755 STGGEALP
-1763 ADLVKEWGE
+1763 ADLVKAWGE
-1772 NRVFLNAYG
+1772 NRIFLNAYG
-1781 PTETTVDATVGVCT
+1781 PTETTVDATVGICT

-1805 VTNKKVYV
+1805 VKNKKVYV
-1813 VNSNNQ
+1813 VNSSNQ

-1828 LCIGGEGVALGY
+1828 LCISGEGVALGY

-1854 PFAPGERMYRS
+1854 PFIPGERMYRS

-1878 YFGRLDDQVKIRGH
+1878 YYGRLDDQVKIRGH

-1929 LIAEGSWN
+1929 LIVEGLWN
-1937 AADLR
+1937 AADMR
-1942 KYLKASLPEYMIPS
+1942 KYLKASLPDYMIPS
-1956 YFVELHELP
+1956 YFVELQELP
-1965 LTPNGKVNK
+1965 LTPNGKIDK

-1981 KQMQRGQDY
+1981 KQMHRGQDY
-1990 VAPTNPIQSI
+1990 VAPTNLAQSI
-2000 LSQIWTDV
+2000 LSQIWSDV
-2008 LGVENIGIHDNFFE
+2008 LGNENIGIHDNFFE

-2034 ARLNKHNLKVKM
+2034 ARLNKYNLKVKM

-2057 LSLLVQQIV
+2057 LSLLVQEIV

-2086 FFTQS
+2086 FFSQT

-2096 HYNQSVLLF
+2096 HYNQSILLY

-2110 DEQKVDKAFEM
+2110 DDQKVDKAFEI

-2126 DALRIVY
+2126 DALRMVY
-2133 SLDEQEV
+2133 SLDSHEV
-2140 VQRNRGLEGSN
+2140 VQRNRGLDGSN

-2161 DGADQSNWKAAAN
+2161 DGDDQSKWKTEAN
-2174 RMQASMD
+2174 RIQANMD
-2181 IVEGPLVQI
+2181 IAQGPLVQI
-2190 GLFRAN
+2190 GLFRTN
-2196 EGAYLLIAIHHLV
+2196 EGDYLLIAIHHLV

-2225 YNGNDSLPLKTTSFQ
+2225 YRGNDSLPLKTTSFQ

-2246 QEYAQ
+2246 QEYVQ
-2251 SKELEHE
+2251 SKELEKE
-2258 LSYWRHLDEAIT
+2258 LPYWRNLDETIM
-2270 DYTLH
+2270 DYTLI
-2275 KDIEAATS
+2275 KDIEIASSSKA
-2283 NKTTYE
+2283 TYE
-2289 DFLTVSMSLSTEETQ
+2289 EFLTVSMSLSTEETQ

-2315 TEINDLL
+2315 TEMNDLL

-2351 LDNVDISRTV
+2351 LENVDISRTI

-2397 FGYGILKYLA
+2397 FGFGVLKYLA
-2407 KETFKLKPEISFNYL
+2407 KETFEVKPEISFNYL

-2437 DLISPANTS
+2437 DLISRENTS

-2466 YNSRAYYPETIA
+2466 YNASAYYPETIA
-2478 TLVQNFKSYLLEI
+2478 SLVQNFKSYLLEI
-2491 INHCRAKEG
+2491 ISHCLTKDG

>member
-40 YQVDDDSFDVHV
+40 YQVDDHSFDVHV

-75 FSTPVQVVH
+75 FSTSVQVVH
-84 QEVSVR
+84 QDVPVH
-90 IDETDITHLGEKQ
+90 IDEIDISHLEEGQ

-112 QDRQS
+112 EDRLS
-117 PFDVTTAPLW
+117 PFDVAMAPLW
-127 RMSVFKLNASQVA
+127 RMRAFKLNSTRVA

-167 KLKHKTCTLEHLNT
+167 KLKQKTFHLEQLQT

-193 SEQNELREYWKEEL
+193 SEQNELREFWIDEL

-217 KVDENG
+217 KPDGNG
-223 GVHVTVVEKLDP
+223 DTYATVVEKLDP
-235 DIINKCRE
+235 DIINRCRE
-243 IAQAHHIP
+243 IAQAHRVP

-258 AFLSMMHMISYERDL
+258 AFLSMMHMISYEKDL

-280 NRPIIEDAEKVLGC
+280 NRPITEDAEKVLGC
-294 FLNSVPFRAI
+294 FLNSVPFRTVI
-304 IQKDMSYRELLEQ
+304 KKDMSWRELLEQ
-317 TQQKLVEIKTYGR
+317 TQQKLIEIKTYGR
-330 LSFAKIIEVIGDT
+330 LSFAKIIEVIGET
-343 GSERNPVFDCLF
+343 GSERNPVFDCVF

-378 EKTNTMF
+378 EKTNTLF

-405 EEDTIKLINY
+405 EEDTVKLIKY

-421 KIALHIDEKIDK
+421 MIALHIDQKLDK
-433 QANLDEK
+433 QAILDEK
-440 ESHLLLEEWNQTS
+440 ESYLLVEEWNSTT
-453 VDYPDKQ
+453 VDYPNMQ
-460 TLHKRFEE
+460 TLHRRFEE
-468 QAAKNEDQVALEYE
+468 QVTKYSDQVALMFEE
-482 DKQLT
+482 KQLT
-487 YRELNA
+487 YGELNA

-504 HNTLPTQ
+504 HNTLPNQ
-511 VVGLMAERSLEMI
+511 VIGLITDRSMEMMV
-524 IGILGILKAG
+524 GILGILKAG

-549 QYMLEDSRSY
+549 HYMLEDSQTY
-559 LLLVQKT
+559 LLLVQKAD
-566 EMIPANYQG
+566 MIPADYQG

-583 LWADENTE
+583 LWADEKAD
-591 NLELVNQPQD
+591 NLELVNQSQD
-601 VANIMYTS
+601 VAYVMYTS
-609 GTTGKPKGILITH
+609 GTTGKPKGILTTH
-622 RNIMTT
+622 RNIITT
-628 IINNGYL
+628 VVNNGYI
-635 DIFSTDRILQ
+635 DISETDRILQ
-645 MSNYAFDGST
+645 LSNYAFDGST

-670 VPKQTLMNTTDLLAI
+670 VPMQTLMNSAGLVAI
-685 IKDSN
+685 IRDNN
-690 ITVALMTTSLFNTLV
+690 ITVSFMTTSLFNTLV
-705 DLDVTSFQ
+705 ELDVTSLKNM
-713 HTRKV
+713 RKV
-718 LFGGEKASC
+718 VFGGEKASI

-751 TVFATTYTVDNTIKK
+751 TIFSTTYTVDHTIKK
-766 LGTVPIGRPLS
+766 AGIVPIGRPLN
-777 NTSVYV
+777 NTMVYI
-783 FGLDDQLQ
+783 FGLDDHLQ
-791 PLGVP
+791 PIGVP

-801 AGECISPGYLNRP
+801 AGDGIALGYLNRP
-814 DLTADKFIDNPLKPG
+814 ELTAEKFVDNPLKPG
-829 ERMYRTGDLVRWLPE
+829 ERMYRTGDLARWLSD
-844 GVMEYMGRIDE
+844 GVIEYMGRIDE

-875 HPSIRETV
+875 HPAIRETV
-883 LVAKQDANGHSF
+883 LVAKQDARGHSY
-895 LGAYLVTDNFCSVTE
+895 LGAYIVTDNFCPVTE
-910 LRNYLMETLPEYMV
+910 LRNHLMETLPEYMV
-924 PSYFIELDSL
+924 PSYFIELDNL

-946 LPEPESQALHA
+946 LPEPESQALQT

-990 LGGHSLKAMLLVSRI
+990 LGGHSLKAMMLVSRI
-1005 HKDFGIKIPLKE
+1005 HKDMGVKVPLKE

-1032 GSEEANYIEIE
+1032 QSEEEGYVEIE
-1043 AAEEK
+1043 AVEEK
-1048 PYYPVTAAQKRMY
+1048 AYYPVTPAQKRMY
-1061 IAQQWEDGEATS
+1061 IAQQWEDDEVTS
-1073 SYHMPFMVEI
+1073 SYHMPFMMEI

-1089 EKLQQTVKSLVARH
+1089 EKLQQALKGLVERH

-1109 FHMINEVLMQKIH
+1109 FHMIDEVLMQKVH
-1122 ADVLWDLDIDLE
+1122 ATILWDLEIDIE
-1134 SVVASEQDVDEKMF
+1134 AASEQEIDEKMF
-1148 QFLRKFD
+1148 LFLRKFD
-1155 LSQAPLFRA
+1155 LSQASLFRA
-1164 KLIRVNASRHV
+1164 KLIRINVNQHV

-1184 SDGFSYQIFFDELT
+1184 SDGFSYQIFFEELT
-1198 KLYQGDELPS
+1198 QLYQGAGLPS
-1208 LKIQYKDYAVWQHSE
+1208 LKIQYKDYAVWQQLE
-1223 EQQKRL
+1223 EQQQRL
-1229 QQQEDYWLGQ
+1229 QQQEEYWLRH
-1239 FQGEI
+1239 FQGDI

-1257 DKQFAGALFTHGLSA
+1257 EKQFAGALFTHELSIEI
-1272 GLTEKLRKLAIKE
+1272 TEKLRRLASKE
-1285 KTTLYTVLLTVYTI
+1285 KTTLYTVLLTVYSI
-1299 LLSKYTSQ
+1299 LLAKYTNQ

-1338 TAPKVEH
+1338 TTPKVDY
-1345 SFLAYLSEVKETVLG
+1345 SFLEYLSEVKESVLG

-1396 LPSAVQFDDL
+1396 LPTSVQLNEL

-1423 WTVVEGESLEVL
+1423 WTVIEGDTLQL
-1435 VEYST
+1435 LIEYST
-1440 SLFDRATIERM
+1440 SLFDQLTIERM
-1451 AKHFEHILEQ
+1451 SKHFEHILNQ
-1461 ILDQPDLSIS
+1461 IIVHPDLPIS
-1471 EIELLTEA
+1471 EIEILTKA
-1479 EKQQILIEFNQ
+1479 EKHQILIDFNQ
-1490 SDKSFDSEKTIQE
+1490 SDKYFDREKTIQE
-1503 QFEEWAEKAPHSIAL
+1503 QFEEWVDKTPHSIAL
-1518 VFKDKQMTYQE
+1518 VYKEHGLTYQE
-1529 LNQRANQVA
+1529 LNKRANQVA
-1538 HLLRGNGISAND
+1538 HLLRANGVSAND

-1555 VDRSFEMIISML
+1555 VDRSLEMIIGML
-1567 GILKAGGAYLPIDP
+1567 GILKAGGAYLPIDS
-1581 DYPEDRIDY
+1581 DYPEDRIEY
-1590 MLSDSKAKIL
+1590 MLSDSKAMIL
-1600 LKQSDQTAPASFEG
+1600 LKQREQIAPTSFEG
-1614 KVIAIDTP
+1614 KVISIDTP
-1622 ELLEMDIENI
+1622 ELLEMEIENVPRI
-1632 PKVNNSSDLAYIIYT
+1632 NGSSDLAYIIYT

-1666 MQLTAETFGIYPSS
+1666 LQLSAETFGIDSSS
-1680 RILQFASFSFDS
+1680 RVLQFASFSFDS

-1706 LYLVEKDLLLSGNEF
+1706 LYLVEKDLLLSGSEF
-1721 VAWLKKNR
+1721 VLWLKKNK

-1755 STGGETLP
+1755 STGGEALP
-1763 ADLVKEWGE
+1763 ADLVKVWGE
-1772 NRVFLNAYG
+1772 NRIFLNAYG
-1781 PTETTVDATVGVCT
+1781 PTETTVDATAGLCT

-1805 VTNKKVYV
+1805 VKNKKVYV
-1813 VNSNNQ
+1813 VNSSNQ

-1854 PFAPGERMYRS
+1854 PFISGERMYRS

-1878 YFGRLDDQVKIRGH
+1878 YYGRLDDQVKIRGH

-1920 SEATYLCSY
+1920 SEAAYLCSY
-1929 LIAEGSWN
+1929 LIVDGAWN
-1937 AADLR
+1937 ATEMR
-1942 KYLKASLPEYMIPS
+1942 KYLKTTLPDYMIPS
-1956 YFVELHELP
+1956 YFVELQELP
-1965 LTPNGKVNK
+1965 LTPNGKIDK

-1981 KQMQRGQDY
+1981 KQMHRGQDY
-1990 VAPTNPIQSI
+1990 VGPTNLVQSI
-2000 LSQIWTDV
+2000 LSQIWSDV
-2008 LGVENIGIHDNFFE
+2008 LCDENIGIHDNFFE

-2034 ARLNKHNLKVKM
+2034 ARLNKHNLKVRM

-2057 LSLLVQQIV
+2057 LSLLVQEIV
-2066 QEIDQGVVEGNIP
+2066 QEIDQGVVEGNLP

-2086 FFTQS
+2086 FFNQR

-2096 HYNQSVLLF
+2096 HYNQSILLYD
-2105 NAEGW
+2105 AEGW
-2110 DEQKVDKAFEM
+2110 DDQKVDKAFEI
-2121 LTQHH
+2121 LTKHH
-2126 DALRIVY
+2126 DALRMVY
-2133 SLDEQEV
+2133 SLDDQEV
-2140 VQRNRGLEGSN
+2140 VQRNRGLDGSN

-2161 DGADQSNWKAAAN
+2161 DGEDQSKWKTEAN
-2174 RMQASMD
+2174 RIQANMD
-2181 IVEGPLVQI
+2181 IAQGPLVQI
-2190 GLFRAN
+2190 GLFRTN
-2196 EGAYLLIAIHHLV
+2196 EGDYLLIAIHHLV

-2225 YNGNDSLPLKTTSFQ
+2225 YRGNDSLPLKTTSFQ

-2246 QEYAQ
+2246 QEYVQ
-2251 SKELEHE
+2251 SKELEKE
-2258 LSYWRHLDEAIT
+2258 LPYWRNLDETIT
-2270 DYTLH
+2270 DYTLI
-2275 KDIEAATS
+2275 KDIETASSSKA
-2283 NKTTYE
+2283 TYE
-2289 DFLTVSMSLSTEETQ
+2289 EFLTVSMSLSTEETQ

-2315 TEINDLL
+2315 TEMNDLL

-2351 LDNVDISRTV
+2351 LENVDISRTV

-2375 KTDISFAIKQ
+2375 KSDISFAIKQ

-2397 FGYGILKYLA
+2397 FGFGVLTYLA
-2407 KETFKLKPEISFNYL
+2407 KETFELKPEISFNYL

-2437 DLISPANTS
+2437 DLISRENTS

-2466 YNSRAYYPETIA
+2466 YNASAYYPETIA
-2478 TLVQNFKSYLLEI
+2478 SLVQNFNSYLLEI
-2491 INHCRAKEG
+2491 INHCLTREG